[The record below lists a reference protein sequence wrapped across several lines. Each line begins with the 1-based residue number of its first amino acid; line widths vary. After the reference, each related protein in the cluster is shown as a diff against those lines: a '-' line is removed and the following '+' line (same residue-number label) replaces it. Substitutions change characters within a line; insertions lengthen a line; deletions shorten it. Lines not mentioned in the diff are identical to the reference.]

1 MTPRHPAPARVPTL
15 TEVIEPSTGNG
26 GQGLSAPAAS
36 SQASRDMTPPHAP
49 HAPRSLATDA
59 ALVDRIVDELER
71 RIERKLKVQ
80 LDAALA
86 QALAPLL
93 RQLTSAA
100 MVDVQAGLRE
110 AVVAA
115 LADDAALSRAAM
127 PRTD

>member
-1 MTPRHPAPARVPTL
+1 MTLRHPAPARVPTL
-15 TEVIEPSTGNG
+15 TEVIEPSAGNG
-26 GQGLSAPAAS
+26 GEGLSAPAAS
-36 SQASRDMTPPHAP
+36 SQASRDLTPPRAP

-59 ALVDRIVDELER
+59 ALVDHIVDELER

-100 MVDVQAGLRE
+100 MGDVQADLRE

-115 LADDAALSRAAM
+115 LSDDSAPARAALT
-127 PRTD
+127 RTD